1 MVHREENAMYA
12 VARRLSDFARRVR
25 KIHLRGPY
33 FRRLLP
39 PRTMMGRQ
47 IVENLSSRSQIRT
60 STAKARQP
68 PRTSTFFQHRWRLA
82 AMIVLG
88 GMMGL
93 AGAPSRADTSRSDPP
108 SRVARLSYIAGDLGF
123 LPQGARNWSDARI
136 NRPLTTGDRLSSG
149 HDARAELELG
159 GGTVRIAG
167 DTDLGLLGLNG
178 QLAQFE
184 LTQGALELSV
194 RQLAAGQSYEIDT
207 PTVAVVID
215 RPGRFR
221 VDIQDGGRATRVTAF
236 AGNATVYG
244 RHQARRTI
252 FAGRRYRFD
261 DSSLQV
267 VEISDIGSEDAFDYW
282 SQDRDR
288 RYARANRH
296 RYVSDQ
302 VVGYQDLDRYG
313 GWQTTTDYGAVWFPN
328 DVGSDWAPYRDGHW
342 AYIAPWGWTWVD
354 DLPWGFAPYH
364 YGRWVYLR
372 RGWGWIPGPLALQPV
387 YAPALVVFVGGG
399 WSVGG
404 DIAPIGW
411 FPLGP
416 GEIYNPW
423 YRASR
428 NYYTN
433 INITNINIT
442 NIHGTPREGR
452 RRVIDAIDK
461 HYRYYRDDRPY
472 RDRHYVNRDEPHA
485 FTAVPEKAFAD
496 GRHVRREMLHLD
508 RHQRAAA
515 KVLPDGTRMRP
526 AAGSLAPPRNS
537 HLRTLPLVDFRRKV
551 VARHPPSLPRADRR
565 IAPGHSFRGSGADP
579 GRQLRA
585 HVQLLNPP
593 PDVSAART
601 TPGRP
606 TAGRSIGAERAYRS
620 HSSPVVRR
628 PPNPRAGEVRAQAM
642 QIAPDARRAAALPSA
657 RYVHPQP
664 FRPMP
669 DRYVNSSGTPRSRLA
684 APRQQPPRFER
695 AARIRPT
702 APTVAPRIQ
711 RTEPARSGAD
721 RSRMPAPAAAPRA
734 AMPGF
739 APRDRIPG
747 FPVRRPARPI
757 AEPRMRV
764 VRPRFQPAPRAVP
777 QLRPPP
783 RPAMRTPQQR
793 PAAAPAAN
801 PRQRQQHRD
810 GNAQR
815 Q

>member
-1 MVHREENAMYA
+1 MDA
-12 VARRLSDFARRVR
+12 VAWRLSDFARWVCEIR
-25 KIHLRGPY
+25 LRGPY
-33 FRRLLP
+33 FRRFLLT
-39 PRTMMGRQ
+39 RATMGRR
-47 IVENLSSRSQIRT
+47 IVEHLSVRRHILA

-68 PRTSTFFQHRWRLA
+68 SGTSTFFQRRWRLA
-82 AMIVLG
+82 AMIMLG
-88 GMMGL
+88 CVGL
-93 AGAPSRADTSRSDPP
+93 ASAPSRADTTRSDPP

-159 GGTVRIAG
+159 GGTVRIVG
-167 DTDLGLLGLNG
+167 DTDLGLLDLNG

-184 LTQGALELSV
+184 LTKGALELSV
-194 RQLAAGQSYEIDT
+194 RQLASGQSYEIDT

-215 RPGRFR
+215 QPGRFR
-221 VDIQDGGRATRVTAF
+221 VDIQDSGRATRVTAF

-244 RHQARRTI
+244 KHQARRTI
-252 FAGRRYRFD
+252 FVGRRYRFD
-261 DSSLQV
+261 DSSLQM
-267 VEISDIGSEDAFDYW
+267 VEISDIGGEDAFDYW

-288 RYARANRH
+288 RYARANRR

-354 DLPWGFAPYH
+354 DAPWGFAPYH

-372 RGWGWIPGPLALQPV
+372 RGWGWIPGPVALQPV

-399 WSVGG
+399 WSVGVSV
-404 DIAPIGW
+404 APIGW

-428 NYYTN
+428 SYYTN
-433 INITNINIT
+433 INITNI
-442 NIHGTPREGR
+442 HDGPREGR
-452 RRVIDAIDK
+452 RRVIDVIDR

-472 RDRHYVNRDEPHA
+472 RERHYLNRDKPHA
-485 FTAVPEKAFAD
+485 FTAMPEKAFAD

-508 RHQRAAA
+508 PHQRAAA
-515 KVLPDGTRMRP
+515 TVLPDGTRVRP

-537 HLRTLPLVDFRRKV
+537 HLRALPLVDFRRKV
-551 VARHPPSLPRADRR
+551 VARHTPSLTGADRR
-565 IAPGHSFRGSGADP
+565 IAPGDPRTGSGADP
-579 GRQLRA
+579 ARKLPA
-585 HVQLLNPP
+585 HVQLWNPP
-593 PDVSAART
+593 SGAPA
-601 TPGRP
+601 GRP
-606 TAGRSIGAERAYRS
+606 PPARPTIIGHGIDGERAYQP
-620 HSSPVVRR
+620 HSSPLVGR
-628 PPNPRAGEVRAQAM
+628 PPNPRASVEVRAQAM
-642 QIAPDARRAAALPSA
+642 QSTPDARPAAALPSA

-669 DRYVNSSGTPRSRLA
+669 DRHINSGGTSRLRFA
-684 APRQQPPRFER
+684 APRQQPPRFEHT
-695 AARIRPT
+695 ARIPPT
-702 APTVAPRIQ
+702 APTVAPRTP
-711 RTEPARSGAD
+711 RVEPARFGAE
-721 RSRMPAPAAAPRA
+721 RTRVPSSAAAAGA
-734 AMPGF
+734 AMPSF
-739 APRDRIPG
+739 ERRERMRG
-747 FPVRRPARPI
+747 FPVRQPPRPM
-757 AEPRMRV
+757 AESRMPV
-764 VRPRFQPAPRAVP
+764 EHARFQPPPRAAP
-777 QLRPPP
+777 QLRPQP
-783 RPAMRTPQQR
+783 RPAMRAPQQQ

-801 PRQRQQHRD
+801 PRQRQHPRD